1 VGQMGAVV
9 RQMFDAPISV
19 SKSPS
24 WMDYP
29 VPECPCQV
37 LSIWEDFSMER
48 RAARARD
55 ARIGVRVSVQDQHE
69 IEETARARG
78 YTSPSSFIRTAIRN
92 ELHGREELTGI
103 EELHGREELTGIE
116 ERIRGSFERLSNE
129 NFRLS
134 RTLQALFALVDALS
148 KTVLT
153 CVPEPPAE
161 AKPQAVALA
170 RERYHR
176 LIKSAGAAMSGD
188 SYTTMKDILSHDSE
202 R

>member
-1 VGQMGAVV
+1 
-9 RQMFDAPISV
+9 
-19 SKSPS
+19 
-24 WMDYP
+24 
-29 VPECPCQV
+29 
-37 LSIWEDFSMER
+37 MER
-48 RAARARD
+48 RTARARD
-55 ARIGVRVSVQDQHE
+55 ARIGVRVNAQDQVE
-69 IEETARARG
+69 IEETARSRG
-78 YTSPSSFIRTAIRN
+78 YSSPSAFIRTAIRN

-103 EELHGREELTGIE
+103 EE
-116 ERIRGSFERLSNE
+116 RISGSFERLSNE
-129 NFRLS
+129 SFRLS

-148 KTVLT
+148 KAVLT

-188 SYTTMKDILSHDSE
+188 SSATMKDILSHDSE

>member
-1 VGQMGAVV
+1 
-9 RQMFDAPISV
+9 
-19 SKSPS
+19 
-24 WMDYP
+24 
-29 VPECPCQV
+29 
-37 LSIWEDFSMER
+37 MER
-48 RAARARD
+48 RTARARD
-55 ARIGVRVSVQDQHE
+55 ARIGVRVSAQDQLE
-69 IEETARARG
+69 IEEAARARG
-78 YTSPSSFIRTAIRN
+78 YTSPSALIRTAIRN

-103 EELHGREELTGIE
+103 EE
-116 ERIRGSFERLSNE
+116 RISGSLERLSNE

-176 LIKSAGAAMSGD
+176 LIKSAGVAMSGD
-188 SYTTMKDILSHDSE
+188 SCATMKDLLSHDSE

>member
-1 VGQMGAVV
+1 
-9 RQMFDAPISV
+9 
-19 SKSPS
+19 
-24 WMDYP
+24 
-29 VPECPCQV
+29 
-37 LSIWEDFSMER
+37 MER
-48 RAARARD
+48 RTARSRGARV
-55 ARIGVRVSVQDQHE
+55 GVRVSVQDQNE
-69 IEETARARG
+69 IEEAARARG
-78 YTSPSSFIRTAIRN
+78 YSSPSAFIRTAIRN

-103 EELHGREELTGIE
+103 EE
-116 ERIRGSFERLSNE
+116 RISGSFERLSNE

-134 RTLQALFALVDALS
+134 RTVQALFALVDALA

-161 AKPQAVALA
+161 AKTQAVALA

-188 SYTTMKDILSHDSE
+188 SAATMKDLINHDTE